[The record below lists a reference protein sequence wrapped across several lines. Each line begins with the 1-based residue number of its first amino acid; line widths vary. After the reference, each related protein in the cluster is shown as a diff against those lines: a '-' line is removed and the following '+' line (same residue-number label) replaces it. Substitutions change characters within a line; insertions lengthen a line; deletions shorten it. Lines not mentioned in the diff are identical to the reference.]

1 MHHATVLVYRHAMR
15 FVPMPRDM
23 SSNDTAPIKGNFIR
37 VEDGPWQGWWKWAG
51 HDPFEDSTGP
61 FFVKRDEGG
70 IVTGFIPETKNLNGH
85 GIVHGG
91 SLMTFADFSL
101 FMVAAQHGDEIS
113 GVTVTMNC
121 EFVSGAQAGQMLT
134 ARGECVRAGGSLVF
148 ARGTI
153 LCGDEAVLSF
163 SGTIKRARRT
173 SH

>member
-1 MHHATVLVYRHAMR
+1 
-15 FVPMPRDM
+15 M
-23 SSNDTAPIKGNFIR
+23 SASDEAPIRGGFER
-37 VEDGPWQGWWKWAG
+37 VAEGPWTGWWKWSG
-51 HDPFEDSTGP
+51 KDPCEDSTGP
-61 FFVKRDEGG
+61 FFLKRDERG
-70 IVTGFIPETKNLNGH
+70 IVTGFRPETKNLNGH

-101 FMVAAQHGDEIS
+101 FMVAASGGDEVH

-121 EFVSGAQAGQMLT
+121 EFVSGAQAGDLLT

-153 LCGDEAVLSF
+153 LRVGADGHEEAVLSF
-163 SGTIKRARRT
+163 SGTIKRAKRT

>member
-1 MHHATVLVYRHAMR
+1 MN
-15 FVPMPRDM
+15 
-23 SSNDTAPIKGNFIR
+23 SSDASRNTPPIYGNFEQ
-37 VEDGPWQGWWKWAG
+37 VTDGTWAGWWKWSG
-51 HDPFEDSTGP
+51 KDPFEDGTGP
-61 FFVKRDEGG
+61 FYVKRDERG
-70 IVTGFIPETKNLNGH
+70 IVTGFMPEAKNLNGH

-101 FMVAAQHGDEIS
+101 FMVAASNGDEVS

-121 EFVSGAQAGQMLT
+121 EFISAAEAGDTLT

-148 ARGTI
+148 ARGTV
-153 LCGDEAVLSF
+153 LRYTDGGEQPVLSF

>member
-1 MHHATVLVYRHAMR
+1 MN
-15 FVPMPRDM
+15 
-23 SSNDTAPIKGNFIR
+23 SSDASRNTPPIHGNFEL
-37 VEDGPWQGWWKWAG
+37 VTDGTWAGWWKWSG
-51 HDPFEDSTGP
+51 KDPFEDGTGP
-61 FFVKRDEGG
+61 FYVKRDERG
-70 IVTGFIPETKNLNGH
+70 IVTGFMPEAKNLNGH

-101 FMVAAQHGDEIS
+101 FMVAASNGDEVT

-121 EFVSGAQAGQMLT
+121 EFISAAEAGDTLT

-148 ARGTI
+148 ARGTV
-153 LCGDEAVLSF
+153 LRCTDGGEQPVLSF

>member
-1 MHHATVLVYRHAMR
+1 
-15 FVPMPRDM
+15 M
-23 SSNDTAPIKGNFIR
+23 STSDASSGTAPIRGNFEQ
-37 VEDGPWQGWWKWAG
+37 VGDGPWSGWWKWSG
-51 HDPFEDSTGP
+51 HDPFEDGTGP
-61 FFVKRDEGG
+61 FFVKKDARG
-70 IVTGFIPETKNLNGH
+70 IVTGFRPEAKNLNGH

-101 FMVAAQHGDEIS
+101 FMVAASNGDEVS

-121 EFVSGAQAGQMLT
+121 EFVSGAQAGDLLT

-153 LCGDEAVLSF
+153 LRVVADGTEEAVLSF
-163 SGTIKRARRT
+163 SGTIKRAKRT